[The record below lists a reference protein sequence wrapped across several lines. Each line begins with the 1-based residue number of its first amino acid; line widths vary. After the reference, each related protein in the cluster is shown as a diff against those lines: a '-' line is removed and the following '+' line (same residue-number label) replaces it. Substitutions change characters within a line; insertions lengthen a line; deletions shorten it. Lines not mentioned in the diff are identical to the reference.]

1 LGKQLLYPPFHY
13 SVIPLFHCSIYSLF
27 LRNLPNLRINSL
39 KKGKFMGR
47 KAKIERKTKE
57 TETAVELALDGTGR
71 YQIKTSIPFLD
82 HMLSLF
88 SAHGLF
94 DVKVKARGDREIDD
108 HHTAEDI
115 GICLGNALKQ
125 ALAGKEGIAR
135 YGSAFVP
142 MDESLASVH
151 VDLSGRPGLVFD
163 LPFRRR
169 KIGDFDTEL
178 VKEFFQALVNNA
190 AITIHAKV
198 VYGSNGHHMVESLFK
213 ALGRA
218 LRQAVSRDERMKG
231 IPSTKGK
238 L

>member
-1 LGKQLLYPPFHY
+1 
-13 SVIPLFHCSIYSLF
+13 
-27 LRNLPNLRINSL
+27 
-39 KKGKFMGR
+39 MER

-57 TETAVELALDGTGR
+57 TEVWLDLNLDGSGKHR
-71 YQIKTSIPFLD
+71 VRTSIPFLD

-94 DVKVKARGDREIDD
+94 DLKLKARGDREVDD

-115 GICLGNALKQ
+115 GICLGNALQQ
-125 ALAGKEGIAR
+125 ALGGKEGIAR

-178 VKEFFQALVNNA
+178 VQEFFQALANNA
-190 AITIHAKV
+190 AVTLHAKV
-198 VYGSNGHHMVESLFK
+198 VYGKNGHHMVESLFK

-218 LRQAVSRDERMKG
+218 LRQAVSRDEKIKG

>member
-1 LGKQLLYPPFHY
+1 LL
-13 SVIPLFHCSIYSLF
+13 
-27 LRNLPNLRINSL
+27 
-39 KKGKFMGR
+39 
-47 KAKIERKTKE
+47 
-57 TETAVELALDGTGR
+57 ELNLDGSGKH
-71 YQIKTSIPFLD
+71 QVKTSIPFLD

-94 DVKVKARGDREIDD
+94 DLRIKARGDREVDD
-108 HHTAEDI
+108 HHTAEDM
-115 GICLGNALKQ
+115 GICLGSGLKQ
-125 ALAGKEGIAR
+125 ALGGKEGIVR

-151 VDLSGRPGLVFD
+151 VDLSGRPCLVFD

-169 KIGDFDTEL
+169 KIGEFDTEL
-178 VKEFFQALVNNA
+178 VREFFQALVNNA
-190 AITIHAKV
+190 SMSLHARV
-198 VYGSNGHHMVESLFK
+198 LYGSNGHHMVESLFK

-218 LRQAVSRDERMKG
+218 LRQAASRDERVRG

>member
-1 LGKQLLYPPFHY
+1 
-13 SVIPLFHCSIYSLF
+13 
-27 LRNLPNLRINSL
+27 
-39 KKGKFMGR
+39 MGR
-47 KAKIERKTKE
+47 KAKIDRKTKE
-57 TETAVELALDGTGR
+57 TDILLELSLDGSGKHL
-71 YQIKTSIPFLD
+71 IKTSIPFLD

-94 DVKVKARGDREIDD
+94 DLKIKARGDREIDD
-108 HHTAEDI
+108 HHTAEDL
-115 GICLGNALKQ
+115 GICLGTALKQ
-125 ALAGKEGIAR
+125 ALAGKEGITR
-135 YGSAFVP
+135 YGSAIIP

-151 VDLSGRPGLVFD
+151 VDLSGRPCLVFH

-178 VKEFFQALVNNA
+178 VREFFQALVNNGSL
-190 AITIHAKV
+190 TIHAQV

-218 LRQAVSRDERMKG
+218 LRQAVSRDEKIRG

>member
-1 LGKQLLYPPFHY
+1 
-13 SVIPLFHCSIYSLF
+13 
-27 LRNLPNLRINSL
+27 
-39 KKGKFMGR
+39 MGR
-47 KAKIERKTKE
+47 KAKVERRTKE
-57 TETAVELALDGTGR
+57 TEVLVELNLDGSGKH
-71 YQIKTSIPFLD
+71 QIKTSIPFLD

-88 SAHGLF
+88 SAHGLL
-94 DVKVKARGDREIDD
+94 DLKINARGDREVDD

-115 GICLGNALKQ
+115 GISLGIALKQ
-125 ALAGKEGIAR
+125 ALGGKESIHR

-151 VDLSGRPGLVFD
+151 LDLSGRPCLVFD

-169 KIGDFDTEL
+169 KIGDFDSEL
-178 VKEFFQALVNNA
+178 VKEFFQALANSA
-190 AITIHAKV
+190 AITLHARV
-198 VYGSNGHHMVESLFK
+198 AYGSNGHHMVESLFK

-231 IPSTKGK
+231 VPSTKGR

>member
-1 LGKQLLYPPFHY
+1 
-13 SVIPLFHCSIYSLF
+13 
-27 LRNLPNLRINSL
+27 
-39 KKGKFMGR
+39 MER

-57 TETAVELALDGTGR
+57 TEVWLELNLDGSGKHGV
-71 YQIKTSIPFLD
+71 KTSIPFLD

-94 DVKVKARGDREIDD
+94 DLKLKARGDRKVDD

-115 GICLGNALKQ
+115 GICLGNALQK
-125 ALAGKEGIAR
+125 ALGRKEGIAR

-151 VDLSGRPGLVFD
+151 VDLSGRPGLVFE

-178 VKEFFQALVNNA
+178 VQEFFQALANNA
-190 AITIHAKV
+190 AVTLHAKV
-198 VYGSNGHHMVESLFK
+198 VYGKNGHHMVESLFK

-218 LRQAVSRDERMKG
+218 LRQAVSRDEKIKG